1 MNESFKDEIIV
12 ASFERTNRRLWI
24 LCIFLVILLAVSNGA
39 WIYYESQFE
48 SVTETKTIDQ
58 DVDGE
63 AVVTGIGD
71 IYGTGKT
78 KNQSNSKDTP

>member
-1 MNESFKDEIIV
+1 MNESFKDEIVV
-12 ASFERTNRRLWI
+12 ASFERTNRRLWV
-24 LCIFLVILLAVSNGA
+24 LCIFLVILLAASNGA

-58 DVDGE
+58 DVDGN